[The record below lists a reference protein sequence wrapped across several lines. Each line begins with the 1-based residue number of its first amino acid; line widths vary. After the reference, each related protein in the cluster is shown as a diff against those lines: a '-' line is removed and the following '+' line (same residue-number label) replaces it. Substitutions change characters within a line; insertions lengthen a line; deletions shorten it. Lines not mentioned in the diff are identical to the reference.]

1 MLIDTILANTIID
14 TFYIYVVFGYSGY

>member
-1 MLIDTILANTIID
+1 MLLNTILANIVID